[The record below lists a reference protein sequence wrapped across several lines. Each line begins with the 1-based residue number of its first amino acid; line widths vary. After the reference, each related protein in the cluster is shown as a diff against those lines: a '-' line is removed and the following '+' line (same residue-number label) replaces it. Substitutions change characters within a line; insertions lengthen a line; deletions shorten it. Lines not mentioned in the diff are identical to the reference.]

1 MPFLIAINLRNIF
14 TLQCKKIGNSAFMGC
29 RNLEKIENS
38 EHLEKIGDLAFAL
51 CKQLKEITISNNAE
65 IGEQAFY
72 ENTGVIKK

>member
-1 MPFLIAINLRNIF
+1 
-14 TLQCKKIGNSAFMGC
+14 MGC